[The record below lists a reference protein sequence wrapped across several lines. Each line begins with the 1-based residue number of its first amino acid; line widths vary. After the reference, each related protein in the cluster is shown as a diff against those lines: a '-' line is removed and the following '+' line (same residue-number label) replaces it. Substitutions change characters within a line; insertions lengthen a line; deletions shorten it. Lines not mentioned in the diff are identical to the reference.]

1 MAFGSQLSP
10 TEVSKS
16 PPEAES
22 RDRRQGRGLAEYLL
36 FLGTAGL
43 G

>member
-16 PPEAES
+16 PPEAEN